1 MVLAGVLVNGLVLSG
16 IYGML
21 ALGFALTYGVARV
34 LNLAHTAFYM
44 VAAYTLFFLVGRV
57 GFVEAAFLATFVVVA
72 LALCAYRL
80 LLEPLKQHE
89 STVLIVT
96 IALAL
101 LLQELLL
108 LLFGGQFRSVPAL
121 LPGFV
126 EVLGVRVA
134 QQALLAL
141 GFAAGVLLATWLL
154 IKGTRLGLRI
164 RAAAQEQEA
173 AELVGIS
180 LSGAGYWAVGLGGLT
195 AALAGLAVAPLAN
208 LEPHMW
214 SPSLLVVLA
223 AVVLGGL
230 GSLPGALLGASVLA
244 FAEVLVVNLVPG
256 GSFLRTTVALLVM
269 VIVLLLKP
277 EGLFGTSFVEER

>member
-1 MVLAGVLVNGLVLSG
+1 MLAAILVNGLVLSG

-21 ALGFALTYGVARV
+21 ALGFALTYGVARI

-44 VAAYTLFFLVGRV
+44 VAAYALFFFLGWT
-57 GFVEAAFLATFVVVA
+57 GFAGAALLGVLIVLLLA
-72 LALCAYRL
+72 LAAYGL
-80 LLEPLKQHE
+80 LLEPLREHE
-89 STVLIVT
+89 ATVLIVT

-101 LLQELLL
+101 LLQEVVL
-108 LLFGGQFRSVPAL
+108 LLFGGHFRSVPAL
-121 LPGFV
+121 LPGYV

-141 GFAAGVLLATWLL
+141 GFAAAVLLAAWALL
-154 IKGTRLGLRI
+154 KGTRLGLGI
-164 RAAAQEQEA
+164 RAAAQDQEA

-180 LSGAGYWAVGLGGLT
+180 LSRAGYWAVGLGALL
-195 AALAGLAVAPLAN
+195 AALAGLAVAPMAT

-214 SPSLLVVLA
+214 NPPLLVVLA

-230 GSLPGALLGASVLA
+230 GSLPGALSGALVLA

-256 GSFLRTTVALLVM
+256 GAFLRTAVALFIMVLVL
-269 VIVLLLKP
+269 VARP
-277 EGLFGTSFVEER
+277 EGLFGVGFAEEQ

>member
-1 MVLAGVLVNGLVLSG
+1 MFAAILVNGLVLSG

-21 ALGFALTYGVARV
+21 ALGFALTYGVARI

-44 VAAYTLFFLVGRV
+44 VAAYALFFFLGWTGFAGAALLGVLVV
-57 GFVEAAFLATFVVVA
+57 LLLA
-72 LALCAYRL
+72 LAAYGL
-80 LLEPLKQHE
+80 LLEPLREHE
-89 STVLIVT
+89 ATVLIVT

-101 LLQELLL
+101 LLQEVVL
-108 LLFGGQFRSVPAL
+108 LLFGGHFRSVPAL
-121 LPGFV
+121 LPGYV

-141 GFAAGVLLATWLL
+141 GFAAAVLLAAWALL
-154 IKGTRLGLRI
+154 KGTRLGLGI
-164 RAAAQEQEA
+164 RAAAQDQEA

-180 LSGAGYWAVGLGGLT
+180 LSRAGYWAVGLGALL
-195 AALAGLAVAPLAN
+195 AALAGLAVAPMAT

-214 SPSLLVVLA
+214 NPPLLVVLA

-230 GSLPGALLGASVLA
+230 GSLPGALSGALVLA

-256 GSFLRTTVALLVM
+256 GAFLRTAVALFIMVLVL
-269 VIVLLLKP
+269 VVRP
-277 EGLFGTSFVEER
+277 EGLFGVGFAEER

>member
-1 MVLAGVLVNGLVLSG
+1 MFAAILVNGLVLSG

-21 ALGFALTYGVARV
+21 ALGFALTYGVARI

-44 VAAYTLFFLVGRV
+44 VAAYALFFFLGWTGFAGAALLGVLVV
-57 GFVEAAFLATFVVVA
+57 LLLA
-72 LALCAYRL
+72 LAAYGL
-80 LLEPLKQHE
+80 LLEPLREHE
-89 STVLIVT
+89 ATVLIVT

-101 LLQELLL
+101 LLQEVVL
-108 LLFGGQFRSVPAL
+108 LLFGGHFRSVPAL
-121 LPGFV
+121 LPGYV

-141 GFAAGVLLATWLL
+141 GFAAAVLLAAWALL
-154 IKGTRLGLRI
+154 KGTRLGLGI
-164 RAAAQEQEA
+164 RAAAQDQEA

-180 LSGAGYWAVGLGGLT
+180 LSRAGYWAVGLGALL
-195 AALAGLAVAPLAN
+195 AALAGLAVAPMAT

-214 SPSLLVVLA
+214 NPPLLVVLA

-230 GSLPGALLGASVLA
+230 GSLPGALLGALVLA

-256 GSFLRTTVALLVM
+256 GAFLRTAVALFIMVLVL
-269 VIVLLLKP
+269 VARP
-277 EGLFGTSFVEER
+277 EGLFGVSFAEER